1 MMALHFH
8 RFKNLHYGYIVLLML
23 GGCMIGPD
31 YEKPQIDIPNAWQ
44 NKLAKED
51 ADQENLRWWE
61 NFNDPVLV
69 TLIET
74 GIQNN
79 LDLKM
84 AESKILQSRAALRL
98 ATASLYPHI
107 TGNVS
112 STHNAASRDA
122 LIMTPNNKYKRFYEL
137 YSTELDASWEIDFFG
152 ALRRSRESSAASLEA
167 SIADADGVFLTMT
180 AEIAQNYITLRS
192 NQQQLIVAEKV
203 YKDWNRLHKLNED
216 LFKAGLADE
225 SIVNQTK
232 ASRAQAHAAL
242 FPLKANIKAAIHR
255 LSILMGQAPNLL
267 YPLLEKP
274 MPIPTISS
282 KLFIGLPSEIIERRP
297 DVRHAERKLA
307 AATSQ
312 IGVAKGDM
320 FPRFNLT
327 SNIGY
332 SSLTGSKLTDS
343 ASLYFALGPSATFS
357 IFDFGRIRANIQ
369 TAEIL
374 KDQAHISY
382 QQTILSALEDVENS
396 LVNYSTEEKR
406 YLNLKGSALSNR
418 HSTMLMHKRYASG
431 LNPLMDFLNTQIIYL
446 NSQTTALQSQ
456 ATLSQNSITLY
467 KALGGGWKTY
477 RTDTKKD

>member
-8 RFKNLHYGYIVLLML
+8 IFKKLHYWYIVLLML

-242 FPLKANIKAAIHR
+242 FPLKANI
-255 LSILMGQAPNLL
+255 
-267 YPLLEKP
+267 
-274 MPIPTISS
+274 
-282 KLFIGLPSEIIERRP
+282 
-297 DVRHAERKLA
+297 
-307 AATSQ
+307 
-312 IGVAKGDM
+312 
-320 FPRFNLT
+320 
-327 SNIGY
+327 
-332 SSLTGSKLTDS
+332 
-343 ASLYFALGPSATFS
+343 
-357 IFDFGRIRANIQ
+357 
-369 TAEIL
+369 
-374 KDQAHISY
+374 
-382 QQTILSALEDVENS
+382 
-396 LVNYSTEEKR
+396 
-406 YLNLKGSALSNR
+406 
-418 HSTMLMHKRYASG
+418 
-431 LNPLMDFLNTQIIYL
+431 
-446 NSQTTALQSQ
+446 
-456 ATLSQNSITLY
+456 
-467 KALGGGWKTY
+467 
-477 RTDTKKD
+477 